1 MALGN
6 TPDVSVD
13 EILKKLPKFDSAMQ
27 IDSSTSIY
35 DMLRQIEALRPN
47 EQYSTRIEVHAR
59 RLVPAPAPKPL
70 TVRAQ
75 KAVRRTPSPDCV
87 LRAHAD
93 FAAAA
98 SSSPFT
104 LKVGNAPLKKRRVN
118 DAFQMLQARGIHFE
132 TAESAPSAGD
142 STTQANKPPT
152 SAAAFAALQYEPAMF
167 DGMSNEIFSSAANKP
182 PKTSNEPQVYSYA
195 LSMDDECDAGP
206 TSSFAA
212 PGFSS
217 GTSAPVYLPPPSTL
231 LQLTND
237 STAKS
242 EIFGQISSQL
252 ADFASKVQ
260 GMQSSLQNDT
270 GGYVLKLPVSIP
282 LKRLSTY
289 RAATAS
295 SPTDGSLEYTLIALS
310 LFLEIDSYGETLR
323 LVDGLQP
330 LLPQSL
336 LGGTSADSHPTGND
350 EREDIVR
357 SLAGR
362 LTDRLT
368 ATGADSRNESEQ
380 ERLMLVPF
388 LVLSR
393 CFENANPSRMTGENA
408 ERIRLEALENGTMD
422 VILTLLSHYGHQKPA
437 RTPIRPNGDLVV
449 AQLISRLIAF
459 ASDVQ
464 SVVGLFNAA
473 AKPNQRRQS
482 GATGGASHASQSSA
496 GQFGSFTGVG
506 GGFGSQATGS
516 ATNDGQ
522 FWAKGT
528 GFGSGNTTTQWN
540 LAGHV
545 AKRKQ
550 HEVTVTCLLNILSNF
565 IKRQS
570 IAATDRLV
578 QNLEVEAKVDAK
590 SGAKIVPK
598 APKTPLVSTF
608 DEPSPFTAVPLDF
621 VITLQRSCL
630 NATLNSYMMN
640 DSVLDISRHVV
651 VYESVVGL
659 ILAICSS
666 APLAQ
671 PADRPA
677 ALDHM
682 SDLILET
689 DDSSGCSVYDRL
701 KKLCGCVEIY
711 MNKLTITADS
721 AGQQEENLGDLL
733 EVAQQAMAVMT
744 QRDQIRRDRYR
755 ERFDKIENEERME
768 EQRRRAV
775 VPDANGFITGQPL
788 ELAYNEVMRPLQFES
803 IRFFG
808 EDGTTPLFPY
818 LYSSNLAASS
828 SGVAAKRIRRLA
840 QEIVTLSTSLP
851 LSLSSSVF
859 LRTADERL
867 DVLKVLITGPADTPY
882 SGGCF
887 EFDVSFPEN
896 YPLTPMNMNLQTTG
910 NRTVRF
916 NPNLYEEG
924 KVCLSVLNT
933 WNGRPEERWNAE
945 TSSFL
950 QVLVSIQSLIF
961 VNEPYFNEPGFERS
975 RGTPAG
981 DQSSRDY
988 TANIRHQCIR
998 WAMLEMLRT
1007 PPAAFFDVIRRH
1019 FWLKRDEICLQIQGW
1034 IARRASSWRKTRW
1047 SSRCPST

>member
-1 MALGN
+1 MRKGELH
-6 TPDVSVD
+6 
-13 EILKKLPKFDSAMQ
+13 E
-27 IDSSTSIY
+27 
-35 DMLRQIEALRPN
+35 
-47 EQYSTRIEVHAR
+47 
-59 RLVPAPAPKPL
+59 
-70 TVRAQ
+70 
-75 KAVRRTPSPDCV
+75 PSCV
-87 LRAHAD
+87 A
-93 FAAAA
+93 
-98 SSSPFT
+98 
-104 LKVGNAPLKKRRVN
+104 
-118 DAFQMLQARGIHFE
+118 
-132 TAESAPSAGD
+132 
-142 STTQANKPPT
+142 
-152 SAAAFAALQYEPAMF
+152 
-167 DGMSNEIFSSAANKP
+167 
-182 PKTSNEPQVYSYA
+182 
-195 LSMDDECDAGP
+195 
-206 TSSFAA
+206 
-212 PGFSS
+212 
-217 GTSAPVYLPPPSTL
+217 
-231 LQLTND
+231 
-237 STAKS
+237 
-242 EIFGQISSQL
+242 
-252 ADFASKVQ
+252 
-260 GMQSSLQNDT
+260 
-270 GGYVLKLPVSIP
+270 
-282 LKRLSTY
+282 
-289 RAATAS
+289 
-295 SPTDGSLEYTLIALS
+295 
-310 LFLEIDSYGETLR
+310 
-323 LVDGLQP
+323 VDGTQF
-330 LLPQSL
+330 S
-336 LGGTSADSHPTGND
+336 
-350 EREDIVR
+350 
-357 SLAGR
+357 
-362 LTDRLT
+362 
-368 ATGADSRNESEQ
+368 
-380 ERLMLVPF
+380 
-388 LVLSR
+388 
-393 CFENANPSRMTGENA
+393 
-408 ERIRLEALENGTMD
+408 
-422 VILTLLSHYGHQKPA
+422 
-437 RTPIRPNGDLVV
+437 
-449 AQLISRLIAF
+449 LISRLIAF

-482 GATGGASHASQSSA
+482 GATSGATGGTSHASQSSA

-516 ATNDGQ
+516 ATNEGQ

-578 QNLEVEAKVDAK
+578 QNLEVEAKADAK
-590 SGAKIVPK
+590 SGAKVVPK
-598 APKTPLVSTF
+598 APKAPLVSTF
-608 DEPSPFTAVPLDF
+608 DEPSPFTAIPLDF

-689 DDSSGCSVYDRL
+689 DESSGCSVYDRL

-755 ERFDKIENEERME
+755 ERFDQIENEERME

-867 DVLKVLITGPADTPY
+867 DVMKVLITGPADTPY

-896 YPLTPMNMNLQTTG
+896 YPLTPMNMNLQVSAQPLPLITPLRSLQTTG

-933 WNGRPEERWNAE
+933 WSDRPEERWNAE

-950 QVLVSIQSLIF
+950 QVLVSIQSLIL

-998 WAMLEMLRT
+998 WAMLEMLRK
-1007 PPAAFFDVIRRH
+1007 PPAAFVDVIRRH

-1034 IARRASSWRKTRW
+1034 IRETREFVEKNSMVKSMPQHLTLMEKNFENLLNEFNKMECPAAELAHVESKFVAQHFAQRR
-1047 SSRCPST
+1047 